1 MKKLR
6 VGGWVSLFFLLP
18 NFCGFLGSISSEIP
32 IRGMPIA
39 GIYSAEA
46 GTRGTPKDSVN
57 ILITRDTLKN
67 ITIGLELY
75 RQEYGEYPK
84 TLDEFLSRKGITDKD
99 IAKDGWGNP
108 LYYTRLNDGYSL
120 FSKGRD
126 GKAFTDDDVHLE

>member
-1 MKKLR
+1 MKKLY
-6 VGGWVSLFFLLP
+6 VGGWVFLFSLLP
-18 NFCGFLGSISSEIP
+18 HFWGFWGIHSSEIP
-32 IRGMPIA
+32 A
-39 GIYSAEA
+39 WGIYSAEA

-75 RQEYGEYPK
+75 RQEYGEYPQ
-84 TLDEFLSRKGITDKD
+84 TLDEFLTRKGITDRD

-108 LYYTRLNDGYSL
+108 LYYTRLNNGYSL

-126 GKAFTDDDVHLE
+126 GKAFTDDDLHLE